1 MKKPSAAK
9 KKVEPTPIVPT
20 PIQTKPVYSY
30 TPQNIPQQPVLPQP
44 VKATAPP
51 PAFVLPQPMEISKTT
66 GETQDPEKKKTASKA
81 AGWKEEY
88 ITNRSLEEAFSSL
101 FVF

>member
-1 MKKPSAAK
+1 M
-9 KKVEPTPIVPT
+9 EPTPIVPT
-20 PIQTKPVYSY
+20 PIQPKPVYSY
-30 TPQNIPQQPVLPQP
+30 TPSTIPQQPSLPQP

-66 GETQDPEKKKTASKA
+66 KETQETQEKRKLASKA
-81 AGWKEEY
+81 AGWKDEY
-88 ITNRSLEEAFSSL
+88 VTNRSLEEAFASL